1 MTLIRDSETSPQLR
15 LSDRATRLGII
26 GGGQLAKI
34 TAAAA
39 LQLGCEVVILDRAA
53 GSPAAHLSPRS
64 QVGNWN
70 DPAVLARLAA
80 EVDVVTLENEFVD
93 ASALRA
99 LEFAGHRVYPS
110 ADCLERTQDKLI
122 QKQTLVRAGLPVAE
136 CCAVASRAEVLE
148 AGARLGWPLLLKTRR
163 DGYDGKG
170 NFTVRQPTDVDVAW
184 DRLGG
189 EKNALLVEAFCHFAK
204 ELAVIVTRARDG
216 ADAVYPVVQT
226 IQRDHVCES
235 VLVPAELPASVVLRA
250 SELARRAVAAVGG
263 VGSFGVELFLCSDDQ
278 ILINELAPRVHNSGH
293 YTIEACECS
302 QFENHVRAVLGWPLG
317 STRLRSPAAAMVNV
331 LGTAEAPGRPRG
343 WEDALSVPG
352 AHIHLYGK
360 STSGKG
366 RKMGHVTALG
376 LSVTEAWSTAERAA
390 RALHFSL

>member
-1 MTLIRDSETSPQLR
+1 MTLIREGETSPELR

-39 LQLGCEVVILDRAA
+39 LQLGCEVVILDRVA

-93 ASALRA
+93 ASALRS
-99 LEFAGHRVYPS
+99 LEFAGHLVYPS
-110 ADCLERTQDKLI
+110 AECIECTQDKLV
-122 QKQTLVRAGLPVAE
+122 QKQTLERAVLPVAE
-136 CCAVASRAEVLE
+136 FCAVASRSEVLI
-148 AGARLGWPLLLKTRR
+148 AGARLGWPLVLKTRR

-170 NFTVRQPTDVDVAW
+170 NFTLRQPADVDVAW

-189 EKNALLVEAFCHFAK
+189 GTNALFVEAFCHFAK
-204 ELAVIVTRARDG
+204 ELAVIVTRGRDG

-226 IQRDHVCES
+226 IQRNHVCES
-235 VLVPAELPASVVLRA
+235 VLVPAELPAAVAIRVRK
-250 SELARRAVAAVGG
+250 LARRAVAAVGG
-263 VGSFGVELFLCSDDQ
+263 VGSFGVELFLRSDDE

-317 STRLRSPAAAMVNV
+317 STRLMAPAAAMVNV
-331 LGTAEAPGRPRG
+331 LGMNDAPGRARG
-343 WEDALSVPG
+343 LDKALGVPG
-352 AHIHLYGK
+352 AYVHIYGK
-360 STSGKG
+360 TVSSKG
-366 RKMGHVTALG
+366 RKMGHITALG
-376 LSVTEAWSTAERAA
+376 PNVREAWFSAERAA
-390 RALHFSL
+390 RALYFSP